1 MHDIQLLDC
10 TLRDGGYLN
19 DWKFGKRNLISIFE
33 RLADSGVDII
43 EIGFL
48 DERRPFDTER
58 SIMPDTKSADAIF
71 GTLDKKKSMVVGMID
86 YGTCSI
92 RKLSLC
98 ENSFLDGIRVIFKKH
113 LMHEAMDFCRQVKE
127 MGYKVFSQLVSITTY
142 SDEELLELIKLVN
155 DVKPY
160 AVSMVDT
167 YGLLHPEELLHYY
180 DILDD
185 NVYPDIKIGFHA
197 HNNLQLAYANSLT
210 FLNKEKK
217 HDIIVDGTLYG
228 MGKSAGNTPIEL
240 LSMRLNEKF
249 NKNYNIHSMLE
260 AIDESVRN
268 FQYSFSWGYNTFF
281 YLCSKNRC
289 HPNYVTYFQEKQN
302 LSSTKLDEIL
312 SMIDPEDKKLLY
324 DKLVAEHLYNKYT
337 ENIPENESLELLHK
351 EFINRKLLLIG
362 PGKNIYLQKEK
373 VQEFIEKNNPYII
386 SINYVPENI
395 DSDCIFITNIKRYHE
410 MTLALRNTTAKT
422 LATSNVEC
430 KNGTFDFIIN
440 RAPLL
445 EKSEKINDNSF
456 LMILKLLKKIGI
468 KEVNCSGFDGYSDK
482 EDNYYNPNMEYYFVK
497 QEASNLNYH
506 MKKCISELRENMNIN
521 FITYSAY
528 DVTEDINSASI

>member
-1 MHDIQLLDC
+1 
-10 TLRDGGYLN
+10 
-19 DWKFGKRNLISIFE
+19 
-33 RLADSGVDII
+33 
-43 EIGFL
+43 
-48 DERRPFDTER
+48 
-58 SIMPDTKSADAIF
+58 
-71 GTLDKKKSMVVGMID
+71 
-86 YGTCSI
+86 
-92 RKLSLC
+92 
-98 ENSFLDGIRVIFKKH
+98 
-113 LMHEAMDFCRQVKE
+113 

-249 NKNYNIHSMLE
+249 NKKYNIHSMLE